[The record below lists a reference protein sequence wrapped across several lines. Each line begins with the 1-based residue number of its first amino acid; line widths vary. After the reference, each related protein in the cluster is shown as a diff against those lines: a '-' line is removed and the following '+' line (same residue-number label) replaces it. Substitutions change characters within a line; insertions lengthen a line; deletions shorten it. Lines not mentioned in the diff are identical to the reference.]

1 MSKQNE
7 LVKLARTGASGGGGG
22 KNVVINGAMQVSQRT
37 ASVTNVGNQYVL
49 DRFFVYKQNTSTTFN
64 CSQASVTDL
73 AGFAS
78 SLKMECTGVNVTNV
92 NYTVTVGSISDG
104 YGGTINIFKLN
115 GSNNPSITL
124 ARGATVVFD
133 VSDATN
139 SGHPLRFKDASGNT
153 FPATVSGTEG
163 TSGATVTLNVP
174 TTGTMPASYYCTVH
188 GAGMGNTITV
198 SASNA
203 LTANEEGYIQHKI
216 EGQNLNRFG
225 KGLSTASGFAL
236 SFYVKTNKL
245 GFYTVRLFDRDNTR
259 AVSGSYT
266 VTNTNWNRY
275 TISFPA
281 DTTGAFDNDNNSSLE
296 IFFKLFAGSDTDNG
310 TLQTTWG
317 ASADA
322 NSATGQVNLADSA
335 SNVWEITGIQLEVGD
350 RATDF
355 EHRSFGDELAKCQR
369 YFISTNPNVLKD
381 GATDQTNYV
390 MGVGYNSKARFNY
403 YYSPMRTM
411 PAGTLVDASGNG
423 SVRIYNSTSASSYSG
438 GWSFENTLVMA
449 SYYTSNL
456 SSVNG
461 KGLMAQMGDEHDN
474 NQFYLELDAEI

>member
-7 LVKLARTGASGGGGG
+7 LVKLARTGASGGGG

-115 GSNNPSITL
+115 GVNYPSITL

-133 VSDATN
+133 VSDSTN

-188 GAGMGNTITV
+188 GAGMGNSITV

-216 EGQNLNRFG
+216 EGLNLNRFG
-225 KGLSTASGFAL
+225 KGLPTASGFAL

-245 GFYTVRLFDRDNTR
+245 GFYTVRLLDVDNTR

-355 EHRSFGDELAKCQR
+355 EHMSFGNDLARCQR
-369 YFISTNPNVLKD
+369 YYHQETVNWALGVEGTRNTRLPFNHKVSMRATPTAALSGGTISGSGALMGTSSNTTETTNFEFWR
-381 GATDQTNYV
+381 G
-390 MGVGYNSKARFNY
+390 
-403 YYSPMRTM
+403 
-411 PAGTLVDASGNG
+411 ASGGLVNATFIDY
-423 SVRIYNSTSASSYSG
+423 SLTLNS
-438 GWSFENTLVMA
+438 
-449 SYYTSNL
+449 
-456 SSVNG
+456 
-461 KGLMAQMGDEHDN
+461 
-474 NQFYLELDAEI
+474 EL

>member
-7 LVKLARTGASGGGGG
+7 LVNLARTGASGGGG

-37 ASVTNVGNQYVL
+37 TSVTNVGNQYVL

-78 SLKMECTGVNVTNV
+78 SLKMECTAVNVTNV
-92 NYTVTVGSISDG
+92 NYTVTVGSVSSG

-188 GAGMGNTITV
+188 GATMGNTITV
-198 SASNA
+198 LASNA

-216 EGQNLNRFG
+216 EGKNLNRFG

-259 AVSGSYT
+259 DVSGSYT

-275 TISFPA
+275 TINFPA

-317 ASADA
+317 AGSDA
-322 NSATGQVNLADSA
+322 NSATGQVNFADST

-355 EHRSFGDELAKCQR
+355 EHMSFGDELARCQR
-369 YFISTNPNVLKD
+369 YYEVFDHIYFLAPSNNTD
-381 GATDQTNYV
+381 YIEAYEYATA
-390 MGVGYNSKARFNY
+390 K
-403 YYSPMRTM
+403 RTT
-411 PAGTLVDASGNG
+411 PTLDDSAITWDNGGNAVYTRNTESGFTL
-423 SVRIYNSTSASSYSG
+423 RNSTSGRYWYGTMTA
-438 GWSFENTLVMA
+438 
-449 SYYTSNL
+449 
-456 SSVNG
+456 
-461 KGLMAQMGDEHDN
+461 
-474 NQFYLELDAEI
+474 DAEL